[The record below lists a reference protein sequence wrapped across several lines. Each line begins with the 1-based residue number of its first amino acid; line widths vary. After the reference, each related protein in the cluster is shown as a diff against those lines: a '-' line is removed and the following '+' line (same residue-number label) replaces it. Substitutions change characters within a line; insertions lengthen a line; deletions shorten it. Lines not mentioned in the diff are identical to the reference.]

1 MQDWKRKLMREYNI
15 KDGQPVDYQA
25 LIEAVLSDTE
35 SYRGHGDLATSIPS
49 LAQMNLKKLGIALVL
64 EDGSTYCAGDADE
77 PFLMQSISNIF
88 TLCLTLGQVG
98 ATLWNHVGRE
108 PAGSPFNALVQLEA
122 EKGKPRN
129 PLINAGAIVVCDQLI
144 GRDSPDAAVEEIL
157 HFLRERSGDESI
169 SIDSDVVMSESKAG
183 SLNRSLA
190 HFIATYG
197 NLQNPVE
204 DVLSVYFRQCAIRM
218 SCRQLARA
226 ALFLAFDGT
235 DPITR
240 QEICLPSRSRRI
252 NALMLTCGHYDNSGD
267 FAFRIGLPGKS
278 GSGGGILA
286 TIPGVG
292 AVAVWSP
299 GLNAA
304 RTSLAGAVAL
314 EKLVERT
321 GWSIFV

>member
-1 MQDWKRKLMREYNI
+1 MREVNI
-15 KDGQPVDYQA
+15 QNEQPVDYQA
-25 LIEAVLSDTE
+25 LVEAVLSDTE
-35 SYRGHGDLATSIPS
+35 SYRGHGDVAKHIPN
-49 LAQMNLKKLGIALVL
+49 LAQVNPKKLGIAIVL
-64 EDGSTYCAGDADE
+64 GNGSTYCAGDADE

-88 TLCLTLGQVG
+88 SLSLALGQVG
-98 ATLWNHVGRE
+98 GALWNHVGRE

-144 GRDSPDAAVEEIL
+144 GRDTPDSAVEEIL
-157 HFLRERSGDESI
+157 EFLRERSGDDRV
-169 SIDSDVVMSESKAG
+169 SIDPEVAMSESKAG

-204 DVLSVYFRQCAIRM
+204 DVLSVYFRQCAIQM

-226 ALFLAFDGT
+226 ALYLAFDGA
-235 DPITR
+235 DPMTR

-252 NALMLTCGHYDNSGD
+252 NSLMLTCGHYDNSGD

-286 TIPGVG
+286 TIPGIG

-299 GLNAA
+299 GLNAS
-304 RTSLAGAVAL
+304 RTSLAGAIAL

-321 GWSIFV
+321 GWSVFV